1 MAKLGL
7 AIVSKWFYIGYQVVL
22 LQNLNRG
29 RVVMKITR
37 STLIGAAVAL
47 ALFKPSAPAHAQEAA
62 GEEMDEVLVTGIRA
76 SLEQS
81 LDVKRNA
88 DARLEVVTAEEVGKL
103 PARNVADALRGLP
116 GVNISSSS
124 ADEGGF
130 DESDRVSLR
139 GTSPSL
145 TQTLINGHSVG
156 SADWFVLSQGNNVGR
171 SVSYTLLPSELVSSV
186 QVNKSSHARLQE
198 GGTTGTVNI
207 ITRKPFQFDKSV
219 TFEASLGSVYSD
231 QADSYDPQI
240 SGLFNYK
247 NEAGTFGV
255 LLQVFKQERSL
266 RRDAQEIPGGF
277 FTISASDPAGVSN
290 PDLVGV
296 QVPGLIGSTLF
307 EQVRNRTGGL
317 LEVQFKPSDNLT
329 LGLSGFLS
337 EMDANNYNRNFML
350 WGGNFARAQAPDA
363 GYTVENGVLT
373 SATYTGVAGR
383 DYAVYDMISRE
394 ASAKSNYIT
403 FDADWRITDTMS
415 FKAQVGT
422 TEGEG
427 STARQFIAEVTTNRG
442 GGASW
447 TSHGTSAPLD
457 WSVGGDSSPTGVT
470 GFGTWGNQ
478 QVTALDSEDWMNLDF
493 TQELTA
499 GSLTSLDFG
508 VRYADHEREARSP
521 EGASPGDI
529 WSDLQ
534 NGATTAYPG
543 DFASDLGGD
552 FPRNFWYFTPGALKE
567 AILANSTWLA
577 DNDGPTGRHNYGGEW
592 KVGEKNLAAYVQAN
606 FAGEAWSGNVG
617 LRYVDIDQEIN
628 SYQAVANA
636 ANADVSSLF
645 GNWIHQDTNNEH
657 SKVLPSANL
666 KFSMAED
673 VVFRFAASQ
682 TMTMPDF
689 SALGASSWGS
699 DLNRTGGGGNPNL
712 KPVVSTNFDGNLE
725 WYFMPRGLL
734 SVGAFSMDLEDYV
747 AFGTENRQLFS
758 ELTNQLETYLVS
770 VPVNSNGSVTGLEL
784 VYEQPI
790 GESFGVS
797 ANYTYADGKTAHT
810 WADGSNNLV
819 GTSKDTY
826 NVGAYFENQMFS
838 ARANYTYR
846 TSFLIGLSGAN
857 PYYQDDF
864 GTLSVTFSYKPT
876 DWLSVSLDALNLNS
890 PELVYYQSAT
900 APTAFYNNGRQF
912 YLNLRARF

>member
-1 MAKLGL
+1 MN
-7 AIVSKWFYIGYQVVL
+7 I
-22 LQNLNRG
+22 R
-29 RVVMKITR
+29 R
-37 STLIGAAVAL
+37 STLLGTAIAFALYHQSAMADAATA
-47 ALFKPSAPAHAQEAA
+47 PSTGSASDS
-62 GEEMDEVLVTGIRA
+62 EEMAEVIVTGIRA
-76 SLEQS
+76 SIQQS

-88 DARLEVVTAEEVGKL
+88 DARLEVVTAEDVGKL
-103 PARNVADALRGLP
+103 PAHNVADALRGLP

-171 SVSYTLLPSELVSSV
+171 SVSYTLLPSELVNSV
-186 QVNKSSHARLQE
+186 EVNKSSHAQLQE

-207 ITRKPFQFDKSV
+207 VTRKPFQFEKSF
-219 TFEASLGSVYSD
+219 TAEASLGSVYSD
-231 QADSYDPQI
+231 QADSYDPQL
-240 SGLFNYK
+240 SGLLNYK
-247 NEAGTFGV
+247 NEGETFGV

-277 FTISASDPAGVSN
+277 FTIAASDPVAATN

-296 QVPGLIGSTLF
+296 QAPGLIGATLF
-307 EQVRNRTGGL
+307 EQVRDRTGGL
-317 LEVQFKPSDNLT
+317 LELQFKPSDNLT
-329 LGLSGFLS
+329 LGLSGFYS
-337 EMDANNYNRNFML
+337 DMDANNYNRNFML
-350 WGGNFARAQAPDA
+350 WGGNFARAQAPQP
-363 GYTVENGVLT
+363 GYTIENGVLT
-373 SATYTGVAGR
+373 SATYAGVAGT

-394 ASAKSNYIT
+394 ATAKSSYVT
-403 FDADWRITDTMS
+403 FDADWKISDSLS
-415 FKAQVGT
+415 FRSELGT

-427 STARQFIAEVTTNRG
+427 QTARQFIAEVTTNRG

-447 TSHGTSAPLD
+447 TSHGTSSPLD
-457 WSVGGDSSPTGVT
+457 WSVGGDSSPAGVT

-478 QVTALDSEDWMNLDF
+478 QVTATDSEDWINLDF
-493 TQELTA
+493 TQA
-499 GSLTSLDFG
+499 FDMGAFKSLDFG
-508 VRYADHEREARSP
+508 ARYADHERETQSP

-534 NGATTAYPG
+534 NGATAPYPS
-543 DFASDLGGD
+543 DFAGNIDGT
-552 FPRNFWYFTPGALKE
+552 FPRDLWYFTPAALKE
-567 AILANSTWLA
+567 SILANSTWLS
-577 DNDGPTGRHNYGGEW
+577 DDDGPTGRHNYGGEW
-592 KVGEKNLAAYVQAN
+592 KVKEKNLAAYVQAN
-606 FAGEAWSGNVG
+606 FGNDNWSGNVG
-617 LRYVDIDQEIN
+617 LRYVNIDQEIN
-628 SYQAVANA
+628 TYQAVSSA

-645 GNWIHQDTNNEH
+645 GNWIYQDTNNKH
-657 SKVLPSANL
+657 NKVLPSANL
-666 KFSMAED
+666 KFHMADD

-682 TMTMPDF
+682 TMTLPDY

-699 DLNRTGGGGNPNL
+699 DLNKTGGGGNPNL
-712 KPVVSTNFDGNLE
+712 KPVMSTNFDGNLE

-734 SVGAFSMDLEDYV
+734 SVGAFSMDLKDYV

-770 VPVNSNGSVTGLEL
+770 VPVNSNGSVSGLEL

-790 GESFGVS
+790 GESFGFS
-797 ANYTYADGKTAHT
+797 ANYTYSDGKTAHT

-826 NVGAYFENQMFS
+826 NAGIYFENQMFS
-838 ARANYTYR
+838 ARVNYSYR

-864 GTLSVTFSYKPT
+864 GTVSLALNYKPT
-876 DWLSVSLDALNLNS
+876 EWLNVSLDALNLNN
-890 PELVYYQSAT
+890 PDLTYYQNAT

-912 YLNLRARF
+912 YLNLRFKF

>member
-1 MAKLGL
+1 M
-7 AIVSKWFYIGYQVVL
+7 S
-22 LQNLNRG
+22 
-29 RVVMKITR
+29 TR
-37 STLIGAAVAL
+37 SSTLIAAAISLAL
-47 ALFKPSAPAHAQEAA
+47 AKHAAPVFAQDAAANSAEQL
-62 GEEMDEVLVTGIRA
+62 DEVIVTGIRA

-81 LDVKRNA
+81 LEVKREAN
-88 DARLEVVTAEEVGKL
+88 ARLEVVTAEDVGKL

-171 SVSYTLLPSELVSSV
+171 SVSYSLLPAELVSSV
-186 QVNKSSHARLQE
+186 EVNKSSHARLQE

-207 ITRKPFQFDKSV
+207 ITRKPFQFDRSL

-231 QADSYDPQI
+231 QADSYDPQL

-247 NEAGTFGV
+247 NENGTFGV

-277 FTISASDPAGVSN
+277 FTLSATDPAGIAN
-290 PDLVGV
+290 PSLVGV
-296 QVPGLIGSTLF
+296 QIPGLIGATLF
-307 EQVRNRTGGL
+307 EMVRDRQGGL

-337 EMDANNYNRNFML
+337 DMDANNYNRNFML
-350 WGGNFARAQAPDA
+350 WGGSFARAQAPNP

-373 SATYTGVAGR
+373 SATYAGVAGR

-394 ASAKSNYIT
+394 ATAKSNYIT
-403 FDADWRITDTMS
+403 FDADWQINDS
-415 FKAQVGT
+415 FNLKTQVGT

-447 TSHGTSAPLD
+447 TTHGIDAPID

-470 GFGTWGNQ
+470 SFGTWGNQ
-478 QVTALDSEDWMNLDF
+478 QVTAIDSEDWITLDF
-493 TQELTA
+493 SKDLDA
-499 GSLTSLDFG
+499 GLLSSLDFG
-508 VRYADHEREARSP
+508 ARYADHERETQSP

-534 NGATTAYPG
+534 NGATNPYPG
-543 DFASDLGGD
+543 DFASGIGGN
-552 FPRNFWYFTPGALKE
+552 FPRDFWYFTPGAMRE
-567 AILANSTWLA
+567 AILANSTWLS

-592 KVGEKNLAAYVQAN
+592 KVSETNLSAYVQAN
-606 FAGEAWSGNVG
+606 FGGEAWSGNFG
-617 LRYVDIDQEIN
+617 LRYVDVDQEIN
-628 SYQAVANA
+628 SYQAVANP

-645 GNWIHQDTNNEH
+645 GNWIYQDTNNEH

-666 KFSMAED
+666 KFNMTED

-712 KPVVSTNFDGNLE
+712 KPVTSTNFDGNLE
-725 WYFMPRGLL
+725 WYFMPRGLV
-734 SVGAFSMDLEDYV
+734 SVGAFSMDLDDYV
-747 AFGTENRQLFS
+747 AFGTESRQLFS
-758 ELTNQLETYLVS
+758 ELTNQLETYQVS

-790 GESFGVS
+790 GESFGFN

-810 WADGSNNLV
+810 WADGTNNLV

-826 NVGAYFENQMFS
+826 NVGAYFENAKFS
-838 ARANYTYR
+838 ARVNYSYR
-846 TSFLIGLSGAN
+846 TSFLIGLSGTN

-864 GTLSVTFSYKPT
+864 GTLGVTLSYKPS
-876 DWLSVSLDALNLNS
+876 DWLSLSLDALNLND
-890 PELVYYQSAT
+890 PELKYYQSAT
-900 APTAFYNNGRQF
+900 APTAFYVNGRQF
-912 YLNLRARF
+912 YLNLRAKF

>member
-1 MAKLGL
+1 MNT
-7 AIVSKWFYIGYQVVL
+7 SK
-22 LQNLNRG
+22 
-29 RVVMKITR
+29 
-37 STLIGAAVAL
+37 STLIAAAVSLAL
-47 ALFKPSAPAHAQEAA
+47 AKHAAADSQDTAPAS
-62 GEEMDEVLVTGIRA
+62 EEVETVLVTGIRA
-76 SLEQS
+76 SISQS

-88 DARLEVVTAEEVGKL
+88 DARLEVVTAEDVGKL
-103 PARNVADALRGLP
+103 PAHNVADALRGLP
-116 GVNISSSS
+116 GVSISSSS

-171 SVSYTLLPSELVSSV
+171 SVSYTLLPSELVNSV
-186 QVNKSSHARLQE
+186 EVNKSSQAALQE

-207 ITRKPFQFDKSV
+207 LTRKPFQFDKSFTV
-219 TFEASLGSVYSD
+219 EASVGSVYSD
-231 QADSYDPQI
+231 QADSYDPQL
-240 SGLFNYK
+240 SGLLNYK
-247 NEAGTFGV
+247 NESETFGV

-277 FTISASDPAGVSN
+277 FTIAATDPAAVAN
-290 PDLVGV
+290 PALAGV
-296 QVPGLIGSTLF
+296 QAPGLIGATLF
-307 EQVRNRTGGL
+307 EQVRDRQGGL
-317 LEVQFKPSDNLT
+317 LELQFKPIDNLT
-329 LGLSGFLS
+329 LGLSGFYS
-337 EMDANNYNRNFML
+337 DMDANNYNRNFML
-350 WGGNFARAQAPDA
+350 WGGNFARAQAPLP
-363 GYTVENGVLT
+363 GYTIENGVLT
-373 SATYTGVAGR
+373 SATYAGVAGR

-394 ASAKSNYIT
+394 ATAQSSYIT
-403 FDADWRITDTMS
+403 FDADWRISDTLTFRS
-415 FKAQVGT
+415 ELGT

-427 STARQFIAEVTTNRG
+427 QTARQFIAEVTTNRG

-447 TSHGTSAPLD
+447 TSHGTSRPLD
-457 WSVGGDSSPTGVT
+457 WSVGGDSSPAGVT
-470 GFGTWGNQ
+470 SFGTWGNQ
-478 QVTALDSEDWMNLDF
+478 QVKATDSEDWANLDF
-493 TQELTA
+493 TQTIDK
-499 GSLTSLDFG
+499 GVFQSLDFG
-508 VRYADHEREARSP
+508 ARYADHERETQSP

-534 NGATTAYPG
+534 NGQTAPYPS
-543 DFASDLGGD
+543 DFASNIDGT
-552 FPRNFWYFTPGALKE
+552 FPRDLWYFTTGALKE
-567 AILANSTWLA
+567 AILANSTWLS

-592 KVGEKNLAAYVQAN
+592 KVSEKNLAAYVQAN
-606 FAGEAWSGNVG
+606 FGNDTWSGNVG

-645 GNWIHQDTNNEH
+645 GNWIYQDTNNSH

-666 KFSMAED
+666 KFSMADD

-734 SVGAFSMDLEDYV
+734 SVGAFSMDLKDYV

-770 VPVNSNGSVTGLEL
+770 VPINSNGSVTGFEL

-790 GESFGVS
+790 GDSFGVN
-797 ANYTYADGKTAHT
+797 ANYTYSDGKTAHT
-810 WADGSNNLV
+810 WADGSNNLA

-826 NVGAYFENQMFS
+826 NVGVYFENQMFS
-838 ARANYTYR
+838 ARANYSYR

-864 GTLSVTFSYKPT
+864 GTLSVALNYKPT
-876 DWLSVSLDALNLNS
+876 EWMSVSLDALNLNN
-890 PELVYYQSAT
+890 PELTYYQSAT

-912 YLNLRARF
+912 YLNLRFKF

>member
-1 MAKLGL
+1 MN
-7 AIVSKWFYIGYQVVL
+7 I
-22 LQNLNRG
+22 R
-29 RVVMKITR
+29 R
-37 STLIGAAVAL
+37 STLIGTAIAFALYQQSAAAQ
-47 ALFKPSAPAHAQEAA
+47 SATSAA
-62 GEEMDEVLVTGIRA
+62 ATSTAGVEEIDEVIVTGVRA
-76 SLEQS
+76 SLEKS
-81 LDVKRNA
+81 LEVKRGANS
-88 DARLEVVTAEEVGKL
+88 RLEVVTAEDVGKL
-103 PARNVADALRGLP
+103 PAHNVADALRGLP

-171 SVSYTLLPSELVSSV
+171 SVSYTLLPSELVNSV
-186 QVNKSSHARLQE
+186 EVNKSSHASLQE

-207 ITRKPFQFDKSV
+207 ITRKPFQFDKSLTV
-219 TFEASLGSVYSD
+219 EASLGTVFSD
-231 QADSYDPQI
+231 QADSYDPQL
-240 SGLFNYK
+240 SGLVNYT
-247 NEAGTFGV
+247 NENETFGV

-277 FTISASDPAGVSN
+277 FTIADADPAGISN

-296 QVPGLIGSTLF
+296 QVPGLIGATLF
-307 EQVRNRTGGL
+307 EMVRDRTGGL
-317 LEVQFKPSDNLT
+317 LEMQFKPSDNLT
-329 LGLSGFLS
+329 LGLSGFVS
-337 EMDANNYNRNFML
+337 DMDANNYNRNFML
-350 WGGNFARAQAPDA
+350 WGGNFGRAQAPDP

-373 SATYTGVAGR
+373 SATYAGVAGR

-394 ASAKSNYIT
+394 ATAKSNYIT
-403 FDADWRITDTMS
+403 FDADWNISDS
-415 FKAQVGT
+415 LNSKLQVGT
-422 TEGEG
+422 TEGKG
-427 STARQFIAEVTTNRG
+427 STERQFIAEVTTNRG

-447 TSHGTSAPLD
+447 TSHGISSPLD
-457 WSVGGDSSPTGVT
+457 WSVGGDSTPTGVT

-478 QVTALDSEDWMNLDF
+478 QVTAIDNEDWINLGF
-493 TQELTA
+493 TKDLDA
-499 GSLTSLDFG
+499 GALTSLDFG
-508 VRYADHEREARSP
+508 ARYADHERETQSP

-534 NGATTAYPG
+534 NGQTAMYPS
-543 DFASDLGGD
+543 DFAADIDGTWPRDLW
-552 FPRNFWYFTPGALKE
+552 FFTPGAMKE
-567 AILANSTWLA
+567 AILANSTWLS

-606 FAGEAWSGNVG
+606 FAGESWSGNFG

-628 SYQAVANA
+628 SYQAVASA
-636 ANADVSSLF
+636 AIADVSSLF
-645 GNWIHQDTNNEH
+645 GNWIYQDTNNSH

-666 KFSMAED
+666 KFNMAD
-673 VVFRFAASQ
+673 DMVLRFAASQ
-682 TMTMPDF
+682 TMTLPDF

-712 KPVVSTNFDGNLE
+712 KPVLSTNFDANFE
-725 WYFMPRGLL
+725 WYFMERGLV
-734 SVGAFSMDLEDYV
+734 SVGAFAMDLKDYV

-790 GESFGVS
+790 GESFGVN

-826 NVGAYFENQMFS
+826 NVGAYFENEKFS
-838 ARANYTYR
+838 ARATYSYR
-846 TSFLIGLSGAN
+846 SSFLIGLSGAN

-864 GTLSVTFSYKPT
+864 GTVSLALNYKPT
-876 DWLSVSLDALNLNS
+876 EWINVSLDALNLNS
-890 PELVYYQSAT
+890 PTLTYYQSAT

-912 YLNLRARF
+912 YLNLRFKF

>member
-1 MAKLGL
+1 MN
-7 AIVSKWFYIGYQVVL
+7 I
-22 LQNLNRG
+22 R
-29 RVVMKITR
+29 R
-37 STLIGAAVAL
+37 STLLGTAIAFAL
-47 ALFKPSAPAHAQEAA
+47 SHQSAFAQAAPAD
-62 GEEMDEVLVTGIRA
+62 GEELEEVIVSGIRA
-76 SLEQS
+76 SLEKS
-81 LDVKRNA
+81 LDVKRSA

-171 SVSYTLLPSELVSSV
+171 SVSYTLLPSELVNSV

-231 QADSYDPQI
+231 QADSYDPQL

-247 NEAGTFGV
+247 NESGTFGV

-277 FTISASDPAGVSN
+277 FTISATDPAGIAN

-296 QVPGLIGSTLF
+296 QAPGLIGATLF
-307 EQVRNRTGGL
+307 EQVRDRQGGL
-317 LEVQFKPSDNLT
+317 LELQFKPSDNLT

-337 EMDANNYNRNFML
+337 DMDANNYNRNFML
-350 WGGNFARAQAPDA
+350 WGGNFARAQAPDP

-383 DYAVYDMISRE
+383 DYAVYDMIARE

-403 FDADWRITDTMS
+403 FDADWKIGDSLT
-415 FKAQVGT
+415 FKTQLGT

-457 WSVGGDSSPTGVT
+457 WSVGGDSTPSGVT
-470 GFGTWGNQ
+470 SFGTWGNQ
-478 QVTALDSEDWMNLDF
+478 QVTALDSEDWITLDF
-493 TQELTA
+493 TQDLDA
-499 GSLTSLDFG
+499 GALRSLDFG
-508 VRYADHEREARSP
+508 ARYADHERETQSP

-534 NGATTAYPG
+534 NGTIVSYPG
-543 DFASDLGGD
+543 DFASDIDGD
-552 FPRNFWYFTPGALKE
+552 FPRNLWYFTPGAMRE
-567 AILANSTWLA
+567 AVLANSTWLS
-577 DNDGPTGRHNYGGEW
+577 DNDGPSGRHNYGGEW
-592 KVGEKNLAAYVQAN
+592 KVSETNLAAYVQAN
-606 FAGEAWSGNVG
+606 FGGEAWSGNVG

-628 SYQAVANA
+628 SYQAVASA

-645 GNWIHQDTNNEH
+645 GNWIYQDTNNDR

-666 KFSMAED
+666 KFNMSEN

-712 KPVVSTNFDGNLE
+712 KPVMSTNFDGNLE
-725 WYFMPRGLL
+725 WYFKERGLV
-734 SVGAFSMDLEDYV
+734 SVGAFSMDLQDYV
-747 AFGTENRQLFS
+747 AFGTENRQLYS

-770 VPVNSNGSVTGLEL
+770 VPVNSNATVTGLEL

-790 GESFGVS
+790 GESFGFN
-797 ANYTYADGKTAHT
+797 ANYTYADGRTAHT
-810 WADGSNNLV
+810 WADGTNNLV

-826 NVGAYFENQMFS
+826 NAGVYFENQMFS

-864 GTLSVTFSYKPT
+864 GTLSMTLSYKPT

-890 PELVYYQSAT
+890 PELNYYQSAT

>member
-1 MAKLGL
+1 L
-7 AIVSKWFYIGYQVVL
+7 ADAATSP
-22 LQNLNRG
+22 
-29 RVVMKITR
+29 
-37 STLIGAAVAL
+37 STD
-47 ALFKPSAPAHAQEAA
+47 PAGG
-62 GEEMDEVLVTGIRA
+62 GEEISEIIVTGIRA
-76 SLEQS
+76 SIQQS

-88 DARLEVVTAEEVGKL
+88 DTRMEVVTAEDVGKL
-103 PARNVADALRGLP
+103 PAHNVADALRGLP

-171 SVSYTLLPSELVSSV
+171 SVSYTLLPSELVNSV
-186 QVNKSSHARLQE
+186 EVNKSSNAHLQE

-207 ITRKPFQFDKSV
+207 ITRKPFQFDKPFTV
-219 TFEASLGSVYSD
+219 EASLGSVYAD
-231 QADSYDPQI
+231 QADSWDPQL
-240 SGLFNYK
+240 SGLMNYK
-247 NEAGTFGV
+247 NESETFGV

-277 FTISASDPAGVSN
+277 FTIASTDPVAATN

-296 QVPGLIGSTLF
+296 QVPGLIGATLF
-307 EQVRNRTGGL
+307 EQVRDRKGGL
-317 LEVQFKPSDNLT
+317 LELQFKPSDNLT
-329 LGLSGFLS
+329 LGLSGFYS
-337 EMDANNYNRNFML
+337 DMDANNYNRNFML
-350 WGGNFARAQAPDA
+350 WGGNFARAQAPNP

-373 SATYTGVAGR
+373 SATYAGVAGR

-394 ASAKSNYIT
+394 ATAKSSYIT
-403 FDADWRITDTMS
+403 FDADWKINDSLTS
-415 FKAQVGT
+415 NFQVGT
-422 TEGEG
+422 TEGTGE
-427 STARQFIAEVTTNRG
+427 TARQFIAEVTTNRG

-447 TSHGTSAPLD
+447 TSHGTSSPLD
-457 WSVGGDSSPTGVT
+457 WSVGGDSSLAGVT

-478 QVTALDSEDWMNLDF
+478 QVKATDSENWLNVGF
-493 TQELTA
+493 TQDLDA
-499 GSLTSLDFG
+499 GPLSSIDFG
-508 VRYADHEREARSP
+508 ARYADHERKTESP

-534 NGATTAYPG
+534 NGATAPYPG
-543 DFASDLGGD
+543 DFAKNIDGT
-552 FPRNFWYFTPGALKE
+552 FPRDLWYFTTGALKE
-567 AILANSTWLA
+567 AILANSTWLS
-577 DNDGPTGRHNYGGEW
+577 DDDGPTGRHNYGGEW
-592 KVGEKNLAAYVQAN
+592 KVAEKNLAAYVQAN
-606 FAGEAWSGNVG
+606 FGNDTWSGNVG
-617 LRYVDIDQEIN
+617 LRYVDIDQDIN
-628 SYQAVANA
+628 SYQAVSSA

-645 GNWIHQDTNNEH
+645 GNWIYQDTNNKH

-666 KFSMAED
+666 KFHMADD

-682 TMTMPDF
+682 TMTLPDY

-699 DLNRTGGGGNPNL
+699 DLNKTGGGGNPNL

-725 WYFMPRGLL
+725 WYFMPRGLV
-734 SVGAFSMDLEDYV
+734 SVGAFSMDLKDYI

-770 VPVNSNGSVTGLEL
+770 VPVNSNGSVTGFEL

-790 GESFGVS
+790 GESFGVN
-797 ANYTYADGKTAHT
+797 ANYTYSDGKTSHT

-826 NVGAYFENQMFS
+826 NVGLYFENQMFS
-838 ARANYTYR
+838 ARANYSYR
-846 TSFLIGLSGAN
+846 TAFLIGLSGAN

-864 GTLSVTFSYKPT
+864 GTVSLALNYKPT
-876 DWLSVSLDALNLNS
+876 EWMSISLDALNLNN
-890 PELVYYQSAT
+890 PDLTYYQSAT
-900 APTAFYNNGRQF
+900 APTAFYNNGRQY
-912 YLNLRARF
+912 YLNLRFKF

>member
-1 MAKLGL
+1 MNT
-7 AIVSKWFYIGYQVVL
+7 SK
-22 LQNLNRG
+22 
-29 RVVMKITR
+29 
-37 STLIGAAVAL
+37 STLIAAAVSLAL
-47 ALFKPSAPAHAQEAA
+47 AKHAAADAQTTTDPA
-62 GEEMDEVLVTGIRA
+62 GEEVETVLVTGIRA
-76 SLEQS
+76 SISQS
-81 LDVKRNA
+81 LDVKRSA
-88 DARLEVVTAEEVGKL
+88 DARLEVVTAEDVGKL
-103 PARNVADALRGLP
+103 PAHNVADALRGLP

-171 SVSYTLLPSELVSSV
+171 SVSYTLLPSELVNSV
-186 QVNKSSHARLQE
+186 EVNKSSHAALQE

-207 ITRKPFQFDKSV
+207 LTRKPFQFDKSLTV
-219 TFEASLGSVYSD
+219 EASLGTVYSD
-231 QADSYDPQI
+231 QADSYDPQL
-240 SGLFNYK
+240 SGLLNYK
-247 NEAGTFGV
+247 NDSETFGV
-255 LLQVFKQERSL
+255 LLQVFKEERSL

-277 FTISASDPAGVSN
+277 FTIGAADPVAATN

-307 EQVRNRTGGL
+307 EQVRDRTGGL
-317 LEVQFKPSDNLT
+317 LELQFKPSDSLT
-329 LGLSGFLS
+329 LGLSGFYS
-337 EMDANNYNRNFML
+337 DMDANNYNRNFML
-350 WGGNFARAQAPDA
+350 WGGNFARAQAPQP

-373 SATYTGVAGR
+373 NATYAGVAGR

-394 ASAKSNYIT
+394 ASAKSSYVT
-403 FDADWRITDTMS
+403 FDADWKINDTLTFRS
-415 FKAQVGT
+415 ELGT

-427 STARQFIAEVTTNRG
+427 ETARQFIAEVTTNRG

-447 TSHGTSAPLD
+447 TSHGTSSPLD
-457 WSVGGDSSPTGVT
+457 WSVGGDSSPAGVT

-478 QVTALDSEDWMNLDF
+478 QVKATDSEDWANLDF
-493 TQELTA
+493 TQALDV
-499 GSLTSLDFG
+499 GVFKSIDFG
-508 VRYADHEREARSP
+508 ARYADHERETQSP

-534 NGATTAYPG
+534 NGQTAPYPG
-543 DFASDLGGD
+543 DFAKDIDGT
-552 FPRNFWYFTPGALKE
+552 FPRNLWYFTPNALKE
-567 AILANSTWLA
+567 AILANSTWLSN
-577 DNDGPTGRHNYGGEW
+577 DDGPTGRHNYGGEW
-592 KVGEKNLAAYVQAN
+592 KVKEQNLAAYVQAN
-606 FAGEAWSGNVG
+606 FGNDSWSGNVG

-628 SYQAVANA
+628 SYQAVADP

-645 GNWIHQDTNNEH
+645 GNWIYQDTNNKH

-666 KFSMAED
+666 KFNMADD

-682 TMTMPDF
+682 TMTLPDY

-712 KPVVSTNFDGNLE
+712 KPVMSTNFDGNLE
-725 WYFMPRGLL
+725 WYFMPRGLV
-734 SVGAFSMDLEDYV
+734 SVGAFSMDLKDYV
-747 AFGTENRQLFS
+747 AFGTENQQLFS

-790 GESFGVS
+790 GESFGVN

-826 NVGAYFENQMFS
+826 NVGVYFENQMFS
-838 ARANYTYR
+838 ARANYSYR
-846 TSFLIGLSGAN
+846 SSFLIGLSGAN

-864 GTLSVTFSYKPT
+864 GTVSLALNYKPT
-876 DWLSVSLDALNLNS
+876 EWINVSLDALNLNN
-890 PELVYYQSAT
+890 PDLTYYQSAT
-900 APTAFYNNGRQF
+900 APTAFYSNGRQY
-912 YLNLRARF
+912 YLNLRFKF